1 MPDKP
6 TITPGSFAPGSRLPA
21 SCSLLL
27 RREFLALTTLPAL
40 AAPATPAIAILLAP
54 NDPIASA
61 APVRWAATHL
71 AETLHAKHLL
81 TRIVHTSSDA
91 TGATHLIQLQHNPKL
106 PTPESFTLTPA
117 HLNGTPATTASAAGP
132 RGAVYALLELAD
144 RAEFSPTP
152 LHALALNSAI
162 EENPAN
168 EIRSINRAFCSE
180 IEDKPWFY
188 DENFWRAYLTL
199 LATHRFNRF
208 NFTLGLGYDFPKGV
222 TGDYLHFPYPYL
234 LDVPNYNVRAVP
246 LAPAERDHN
255 LKALQFIARETAA
268 RGLHFQLGIWTH
280 AYAWTDSPGAHHR
293 IEGLTPETHAAYCR
307 DALAL
312 LLRSCP
318 EIQGLT
324 LRVHGESGV
333 PEGSYSFWQTVFEGI
348 RHAGRPVEIDMH
360 AKGVD
365 QKMIDIALAT
375 GMPVKLSPKYWAE
388 HMGLGYHQAAIRELE
403 MPREDSPKDAIFAL
417 SNGSR
422 RFLRYGY
429 GDLLTRDRKYG
440 VLFRQWPGT
449 QRVLLWGDPATA
461 AAFGRSSHF
470 CGANG
475 MDICEPL
482 YFKGREGSGLPG
494 GRCAYSDTSLNPRY
508 DFEKFTYSYRLWGRL
523 LYNPDADPDSWRRY
537 LRATF
542 GPSAAPL
549 ETALSHASRTLPLVT
564 AAHLPS
570 ASNHSFWPEIN
581 TNMPIIAGSEP
592 APYSDTPKP
601 VCFATVS
608 PLDPEMF
615 SSVVEHVNSLIDG
628 RWNHKYSPL
637 EVAQWLDFGATRAE
651 SDLAASRA
659 ALPHAPTAEF
669 RRAAEDIA
677 IQIGLARFF
686 AAKMRSAAWFELY
699 RQSSDRGAAARALA
713 QYRAARESWATLAAS
728 APKIYRSDIT
738 YGRTPERRLD
748 WFARLAAIDI
758 DLHAMESALTAAGPL
773 PNPSPP
779 PTTAIAK
786 FLGQP
791 RRSAFQAT
799 HTPPPSFQPGS
810 PLPLTLTVA
819 AAGLPSV
826 RYARLHYRQVNQ
838 AERWQ
843 TQDMKFTNATYTAA
857 IPATYSKSPYA
868 LQYYF
873 ELGNGKESPA
883 LIPGFNANLSNQ
895 PYYVVQQS

>member
-1 MPDKP
+1 MPEKP
-6 TITPGSFAPGSRLPA
+6 TTAPGSP
-21 SCSLLL
+21 LL
-27 RREFLALTTLPAL
+27 RREFLALSTTAL
-40 AAPATPAIAILLAP
+40 AAPATPSTITILLTP

-61 APVRWAATHL
+61 APVRWASTHL
-71 AETLHAKHLL
+71 AQTLHAKHLAC
-81 TRIVHTSSDA
+81 RIVHSASEA
-91 TGATHLIQLQHNPKL
+91 ASASHLILPTHNPKL
-106 PTPESFTLTPA
+106 PTPESFTLAPT
-117 HLNGTPATTASAAGP
+117 HRNGTPATTASAAGP

-144 RAEFSPTP
+144 RVDFSPNP
-152 LHALALNSAI
+152 LHALTLAAPI
-162 EENPAN
+162 EEHPAN

-188 DENFWRAYLTL
+188 DETFWRAYLTL

-234 LDVPNYNVRAVP
+234 LDVPGYNVRVVP
-246 LAPAERDHN
+246 LAAAERDRN
-255 LKALQFIARETAA
+255 LHALQFIARETTA

-280 AYAWTDSPGAHHR
+280 AYQWTDSPNAHHR

-312 LLRSCP
+312 LLHSCP

-348 RHAGRPVEIDMH
+348 RKAGRPVEIDMH

-365 QKMIDIALAT
+365 RKMIDIALAT

-403 MPREDSPKDAIFAL
+403 MPREDSPKDSIFAL

-470 CGANG
+470 CGADG

-523 LYNPDADPDSWRRY
+523 LYNPNADPDSWRRY

-542 GPSAAPL
+542 GPAATPL
-549 ETALSHASRTLPLVT
+549 ENALSHSSRSLPLLT

-581 TNMPIIAGSEP
+581 TNMPIVAGSEP

-615 SSVVEHVNSLIDG
+615 SSVLEHVNSLIDG
-628 RWNHKYSPL
+628 RWSPKYSPL
-637 EVAQWLDFGATRAE
+637 EVAAWLDAGASRAE
-651 SDLAASRA
+651 SDLASARA
-659 ALPHAPTAEF
+659 ALPHAPNAEF
-669 RRAAEDIA
+669 RRAASDIA
-677 IQIGLARFF
+677 IQFGLARFF
-686 AAKMRSAAWFELY
+686 AAQMRSAAWFELY
-699 RQSSDRGAAARALA
+699 RQSSDRAAAARALA
-713 QYRAARESWATLAAS
+713 EYRLARESWATLAAS
-728 APKIYRSDIT
+728 AQNIYRSDIT

-748 WFARLAAIDI
+748 WSARLAAIDL
-758 DLHAMESALTAAGPL
+758 DLHAMEAALTAEGPL
-773 PNPSPP
+773 PNPAPP
-779 PTTAIAK
+779 PATPIAK
-786 FLGQP
+786 LLDQP
-791 RRSAFQAT
+791 HRSAFQAA

-810 PLPLTLTVA
+810 PVPLSLTVA
-819 AAGLPSV
+819 PAGLPSV
-826 RYARLHYRQVNQ
+826 RYARLHYRRVNQ

-843 TQDMKFTNATYTAA
+843 TQDMNSANATYIAA
-857 IPATYSKSPYA
+857 ISATYSKSPYA

-873 ELGNGKESPA
+873 ELGNGNETPA
-883 LIPGFNANLSNQ
+883 LIPGFNTNRSNQ
-895 PYYVVQQS
+895 PYYTIMQSAFSTRHSA